1 MSGQKLPISLDSD
14 QDLFDPQLYGD
25 KLDYSDA
32 RDLSDLV
39 YVYLVPKGCLKAVK
53 NALSERGD
61 PSAEESPSGT
71 FKPKELYD
79 DSVSSKFI
87 GEYTLLPV
95 KVEIRSEDIDFV
107 DEETFWFLKR
117 HFSEI
122 KEIKRVLY
130 LCNSQVSVEMSPLFV
145 NIYEVPA
152 SEPLVRLGS
161 CLLSRFSPID
171 AVKQTI
177 RQYFTM
183 LVNDFSIF
191 VENDSVTEELVDRIR
206 GGKNEENELSKF
218 SVFSSMVFNNS
229 KLLLFELEEQKE
241 IKRSTN
247 CCLCERKTTLAQR
260 EICVCGRI
268 YCDIQ
273 CQSEDLKHSCKP
285 KMCPAC
291 SNFIKRLDM
300 VSCSCGELYCD
311 DTCLESDGER
321 HASICPNRKSKP
333 VVSNADDYYYETY
346 PSASYPKSSYN
357 YYGYSSSSCYRDD
370 EKLLEKDNDGLI
382 GLSNLGNTCYMNSA
396 LQSVLHTP
404 LLKQHID
411 SIDPT
416 KEANL
421 NNPLGTKG
429 ELLSSFCSLFKKF
442 WRCSSYRHSP
452 SEFKHT
458 VNKHL
463 TFFEGYGQH
472 DAQEFLSHMLDT
484 LHEDTNRILK
494 KPYIPNRE
502 ESVENDN
509 LETARTFW
517 VEFLKRNYSW
527 FTFNYYGQLKSIVKC
542 KCGQGSVT
550 FEPFQV
556 ISLPIPTLNTQTFQ
570 FFFLGADQVDPAVKL
585 NFTAKSVY
593 IFNDIE
599 ISRIV
604 ETYSK
609 TLSKDPKRLVFSTL
623 GSPSMNDV
631 ISSQEPL
638 SKLFF
643 ASDLSYKLESFLIEL
658 TDVDMANLQNKEPR
672 LFIMNTTYDVYENQ
686 DESKKDWLTSPELW
700 SLHRAFPEHPTL
712 TRIFY
717 LSNESTVKDVYVAVM
732 RKLMR
737 TIEFAK
743 FAGMEKVDKNK
754 LDSAEAVLDLWLST
768 QPELFFFVKV
778 GKTHL
783 PISEASQELSKFGL
797 PEKVRLNVF
806 IRSKVLSSENLWS
819 PRIFSK
825 YVSET
830 DKLLEFKGKDIDKVG
845 KNITINQLL
854 ERFNVPEQL
863 DEANY
868 WFCSSCNTK
877 VPAIKTLSIH
887 RLPRILIIMLKRN
900 KNSYDQ
906 PLISF
911 PTDVIDMSNYVGD
924 PEPMSAYNVRPE
936 EAISPED
943 LEELKKKGLEVDFNA
958 KEKKSSLYRLIAV
971 SNHYGSNYFGHYTAF
986 AKVSEKWHSFDDGQ
1000 VSKMKQSDVVS
1011 RDSYILTLERID
1023 PDEYHPPLASEEP
1036 NAPVVYNIESSS
1048 EDDTVQEIFPV
1059 QYGPM
1064 TREEGQALE
1073 GNEYGIIYGNGTAKG
1088 AADLEDFL

>member
-1 MSGQKLPISLDSD
+1 MSEQKLPKSLDSD
-14 QDLFDPQLYGD
+14 QNLFDPNRYDD

-39 YVYLVPKGCLKAVK
+39 YIYLVPKGCRRAIQEASSKEA
-53 NALSERGD
+53 D
-61 PSAEESPSGT
+61 PSNQKSAYSS
-71 FKPKELYD
+71 FKPKTLYD
-79 DSVSSKFI
+79 DNVNSKFI
-87 GEYTLLPV
+87 GEYTLLPI
-95 KVEIRSEDIDFV
+95 KVEIGSEDIEFV

-117 HFSEI
+117 YFPEI

-130 LCNSQVSVEMSPLFV
+130 LSNSQVSVEMSPLFV
-145 NIYEVPA
+145 SIYEVPSA
-152 SEPLVRLGS
+152 EPLVKLGS
-161 CLLSRFSPID
+161 CILSRFTPTE
-171 AVKQTI
+171 AAKQII

-183 LVNDFSIF
+183 IFNDFKIF
-191 VENDSVTEELVDRIR
+191 VENDSVTEELIEKIR
-206 GGKNEENELSKF
+206 AGRNEENELSKF
-218 SVFSSMVFNNS
+218 NIFSSMVFNNS
-229 KLLLFELEEQKE
+229 KILLFEIENQKE
-241 IKRSTN
+241 IKKSMN

-260 EICVCGRI
+260 EVCVCGRI

-273 CQSEDLKHSCKP
+273 CQTEDMKHSCKP

-291 SNFIKRLDM
+291 SNFVKRLDM
-300 VSCSCGELYCD
+300 VTCSCGEVYCD
-311 DTCLESDGER
+311 DTCLESDGEK
-321 HASICPNRKSKP
+321 HARFCPNKPSKP
-333 VVSNADDYYYETY
+333 AISNSDDYYYETY
-346 PSASYPKSSYN
+346 PSTSYPKSSYN
-357 YYGYSSSSCYRDD
+357 YYGYSSSFYKD
-370 EKLLEKDNDGLI
+370 EDKLLEKDNDGLI

-396 LQSVLHTP
+396 LQSALHTP
-404 LLKQHID
+404 LLKQYID
-411 SIDPT
+411 SIDPK

-429 ELLSSFCSLFKKF
+429 ELLSSFCSLFKKY

-452 SEFKHT
+452 SEFKQT

-472 DAQEFLSHMLDT
+472 DAQEFLSHTLDT

-502 ESVENDN
+502 ESVENDT
-509 LETARTFW
+509 LETARSFW

-542 KCGQGSVT
+542 KCGQGSVA

-570 FFFLGADQVDPAVKL
+570 FFFLGADQVDEAIKL
-585 NFTAKSVY
+585 NFTAQSVY

-599 ISRIV
+599 ISRVI
-604 ETYSK
+604 ETYAKSLK
-609 TLSKDPKRLVFSTL
+609 KDPKKLVFSTL

-658 TDVDMANLQNKEPR
+658 TDVDMKNLQKKEPR

-686 DESKKDWLTSPELW
+686 EENKKDWFSSPDFW
-700 SLHRAFPEHPTL
+700 SLYRTFPEHPTL

-717 LSNESTVKDVYVAVM
+717 LHNESSVKDVYVAVM

-737 TIEFAK
+737 TIDFSK
-743 FAGMEKVDKNK
+743 FAGMEKVDRND
-754 LDSAEAVLDLWLST
+754 LSSAESVLDLWLST

-783 PISEASQELSKFGL
+783 PISEASKKLSEFKL
-797 PEKVRLNVF
+797 PEKVRSNIF
-806 IRSKVLSSENLWS
+806 IRSKVLASENFWN
-819 PRIFSK
+819 PKIFSK
-825 YVSET
+825 YIPET
-830 DKLLEFKGKDIDKVG
+830 DKLIEFKGKDIDKVSQ
-845 KNITINQLL
+845 KITINQLL

-900 KNSYDQ
+900 KNAYDQ

-911 PTDVIDMSNYVGD
+911 PTDVIDMSDFVGD
-924 PEPMSAYNVRPE
+924 PEPMSAYNIRPE

-943 LEELKKKGLEVDFNA
+943 LGQLKEKGLDVDFNV

-986 AKVSEKWHSFDDGQ
+986 AKVDNKWHSFDDGQ

-1023 PDEYHPPLASEEP
+1023 PDSYQPSQNNEET
-1036 NAPVVYNIESSS
+1036 NDPVVYNIESSS
-1048 EDDTVQEIFPV
+1048 EDDTVQEIFPLH
-1059 QYGPM
+1059 YGPM
-1064 TREEGQALE
+1064 TKEQVQRLE
-1073 GNEYGIIYGNGTAKG
+1073 SSDKGNFYGKEAAKG
-1088 AADLEDFL
+1088 ADDLEDLL